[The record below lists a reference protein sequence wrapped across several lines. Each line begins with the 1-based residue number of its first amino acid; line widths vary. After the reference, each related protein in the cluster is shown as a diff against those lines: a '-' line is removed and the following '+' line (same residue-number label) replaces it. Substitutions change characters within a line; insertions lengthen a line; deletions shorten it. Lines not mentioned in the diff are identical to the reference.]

1 MSTDT
6 PTLDDKRVA
15 ILVTDGFEQI
25 ELTSPKDTLEK
36 AGARVDIIADRTG
49 EVSGWHHTDPGDPF
63 KVDNTFE
70 KIQLDDYDAVV
81 LPGGVVNA
89 DQIRM
94 NDAAVTFV
102 QAAVG
107 AGKPIAVIC
116 HGAWLLISAGV
127 VKGKQIT
134 SFPSLKDDLKNA
146 GADWRDEALVRDGN
160 LISSRKPDDLPAFNT
175 ALVSALAA

>member
-1 MSTDT
+1 MSIEH
-6 PTLDDKRVA
+6 PTLKGKRVA
-15 ILVTDGFEQI
+15 LLVTDGFEQV
-25 ELTSPKDTLEK
+25 ELTSPKEALEN
-36 AGARVDIIADRTG
+36 AGAKADIIADQPG
-49 EVSGWHHTDPGDPF
+49 EVTGWHHTDPGDHF
-63 KVDNTFE
+63 KVDNTFD

-89 DQIRM
+89 DHIRM
-94 NDAAVTFV
+94 DDAAITFV
-102 QAAVG
+102 QGAVG

>member
-1 MSTDT
+1 
-6 PTLDDKRVA
+6 
-15 ILVTDGFEQI
+15 
-25 ELTSPKDTLEK
+25 
-36 AGARVDIIADRTG
+36 
-49 EVSGWHHTDPGDPF
+49 
-63 KVDNTFE
+63 
-70 KIQLDDYDAVV
+70 
-81 LPGGVVNA
+81 
-89 DQIRM
+89 
-94 NDAAVTFV
+94 
-102 QAAVG
+102 VG